1 KVMSYAS
8 LTCPPRQLL
17 ISGGDF
23 CEMVHLSR
31 RGRHL
36 PIPCR
41 GAERNF
47 SGKRVRITGYK
58 CRRRCARSPAHTTA
72 DPLGDSLAVEPRTL
86 TPVALVRIQVPQP
99 LSFYILSPVART
111 GRTYGPY
118 CGMILRAAG
127 TWPRSSK
134 TPKGEIHGKEAVG
147 ESRQNRFGEV
157 RFDEAQGQPCLD
169 EAAPAVERA
178 GRCRRLGPDTAPG

>member
-1 KVMSYAS
+1 MSYAS
-8 LTCPPRQLL
+8 LACPPRQLL
-17 ISGGDF
+17 TSGGDF

-99 LSFYILSPVART
+99 ACMNRPIDHRVAERT
-111 GRTYGPY
+111 RDRLTPY
-118 CGMILRAAG
+118 LRG
-127 TWPRSSK
+127 LRRLIGLDP
-134 TPKGEIHGKEAVG
+134 GDF
-147 ESRQNRFGEV
+147 SRQASLRLHRIEGVLQPQEIAF
-157 RFDEAQGQPCLD
+157 RQAKKLAQP
-169 EAAPAVERA
+169 
-178 GRCRRLGPDTAPG
+178 

>member
-1 KVMSYAS
+1 MSYAS

-17 ISGGDF
+17 TSGGDF

-99 LSFYILSPVART
+99 LSFHTFLGVAR
-111 GRTYGPY
+111 
-118 CGMILRAAG
+118 RAR
-127 TWPRSSK
+127 RSVGS
-134 TPKGEIHGKEAVG
+134 AVG
-147 ESRQNRFGEV
+147 NLVAQQGRPAQIMPVQNLVYVSQAMPRDRGHL
-157 RFDEAQGQPCLD
+157 AHGL
-169 EAAPAVERA
+169 
-178 GRCRRLGPDTAPG
+178 

>member
-1 KVMSYAS
+1 
-8 LTCPPRQLL
+8 
-17 ISGGDF
+17 
-23 CEMVHLSR
+23 MVHLSR

-134 TPKGEIHGKEAVG
+134 TPKGEFMAKKQSEKVAKSGSAKSGSTKRKVNPALMKPL
-147 ESRQNRFGEV
+147 
-157 RFDEAQGQPCLD
+157 QPSK
-169 EAAPAVERA
+169 
-178 GRCRRLGPDTAPG
+178 